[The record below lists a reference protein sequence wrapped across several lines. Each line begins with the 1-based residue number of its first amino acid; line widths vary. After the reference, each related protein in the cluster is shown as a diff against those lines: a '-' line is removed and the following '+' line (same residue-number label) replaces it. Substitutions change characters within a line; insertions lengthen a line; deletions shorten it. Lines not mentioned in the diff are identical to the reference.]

1 METGTRRMLG
11 ELLVERGV
19 LTRAQLRLGLVH
31 HHEARIPLGRALIRE
46 RVCTESDLLEAL
58 STQLGIESVDLDR
71 EQVDRQL
78 ARLIPSRIARQY
90 RVVPLRL
97 EQKEREILHVALPAP
112 ASIEALDAV
121 RAVSGKPRVE
131 PHLASDPALTRALAE
146 LYGLRDPAEKFSTPH
161 PPPESTDEAPLLLY
175 GWPPVTGVLLSRL
188 LGRHGYTTKVATPL
202 EVLHTGPSDVVLA
215 PMQAM
220 EGLLM
225 GEARLTGSLIVQGDS
240 EEEGFE
246 RAHQLGAKG
255 FLVNP
260 LDEELL
266 LRAIRRLRPS
276 VSGRMR
282 SPRGSRTRTRKAR
295 KGETSCP
302 R

>member
-1 METGTRRMLG
+1 MLG
-11 ELLVERGV
+11 EILVERGV
-19 LTRAQLRLGLVH
+19 LTRAQLRVGLVH
-31 HHEARIPLGRALIRE
+31 HHEARIPLGQALVRE
-46 RVCTESDLLEAL
+46 QVCTESEVLEAL
-58 STQLGIESVDLDR
+58 SAQLGIDCVDLDR
-71 EQVDRQL
+71 QQVDRKL
-78 ARLIPSRIARQY
+78 ARLIPARIARQY

-131 PHLASDPALTRALAE
+131 PHLASDPALTRALAA
-146 LYGLRDPAEKFSTPH
+146 LYGIRDPSEKFSTPH
-161 PPPESTDEAPLLLY
+161 PAPEPESEPSEPNDETPLLLY
-175 GWPPVTGVLLSRL
+175 GWPPVTVVLLSRI

-225 GEARLTGSLIVQGDS
+225 GEARIVGSLIVQGDS

-246 RAHQLGAKG
+246 RAYQLGAKG

-260 LDEELL
+260 LDEEFL

-276 VSGRMR
+276 LPDELR
-282 SPRGSRTRTRKAR
+282 SQ
-295 KGETSCP
+295 
-302 R
+302 

>member
-1 METGTRRMLG
+1 MEISTRRMLG
-11 ELLVERGV
+11 EILVERGV
-19 LTRAQLRLGLVH
+19 VSRAQLRLGLVH

-46 RVCTESDLLEAL
+46 QACTESELLEAL
-58 STQLGIESVDLDR
+58 SAQLGVDPVDLER
-71 EQVDRQL
+71 EQVDPKL
-78 ARLIPSRIARQY
+78 ARLIPARIARQY

-131 PHLASDPALTRALAE
+131 PHLASDPALTRSLAA
-146 LYGLRDPAEKFSTPH
+146 LYGIRDPSEKFSTAH
-161 PPPESTDEAPLLLY
+161 HEPEPADEPPLLLY
-175 GWPPVTGVLLSRL
+175 GWPPVTVVLLSRI
-188 LGRHGYTTKVATPL
+188 LGRHGYATKVATPL

-225 GEARLTGSLIVQGDS
+225 GEARIAGALIVHGATED
-240 EEEGFE
+240 EGYE
-246 RAHQLGAKG
+246 RAHQVGAKG

-260 LDEELL
+260 LDEEFL

-276 VSGRMR
+276 VSDRLR
-282 SPRGSRTRTRKAR
+282 PRLGLADGDQEGTQ
-295 KGETSCP
+295 G
-302 R
+302 